1 MLRCDVAKTDKWS
14 IEDIYE
20 DDAAWQSDYDCFA
33 DELNKGLQ
41 YRGRLADSAQTLLD
55 AIKIYDELDEKAE
68 KIYVYAY
75 MRLYEDMSDA
85 ASQGMAQKAQS
96 LVVKFAS
103 EYSFIEPE
111 ILAIDENILRGWM
124 NGNLGH
130 YTHMIEDIIL
140 EKPHTLS
147 ADKEQLL
154 AQASVMQSAPK
165 DIFSQFNNSDIR
177 FADITDENGESA
189 SLTNG
194 VYGRFMESSDRRVR
208 KEAFE
213 SLYREYAGHINM
225 LAAAYTANL
234 KQAGFYAGVRNYG
247 SSLEMYLSQNNIP
260 VNVYTNLIDTV
271 NRRMELMHRYVRL
284 RKRALGV
291 DELHMYDVYAPM
303 VPDYSMKV
311 GYDEAKEMVLEGMRP
326 LGEHYGRILREGFDG
341 GWIDV
346 RENQGKRS
354 GAYSWGEYGTHPYV
368 SLNYSDRLDDVFTL
382 AHEMGHAIHT
392 YHSNKKQ
399 PHVYAGYRIFVA
411 EVASTCNEVLLMRSL
426 LEKCTDNRE
435 RKYLLNHF
443 LEQFKGT
450 LFRQTMF
457 AEFEM
462 QTHEALRNG
471 EALGAQDICNIYRK
485 LNEKYFGSDMVLDKQ
500 IEYEWARIPHFY
512 TPFYVYQYATGFSAA
527 IAIARSLIDGYK
539 KGDDSAREGYFRFL
553 SGGSSMHPIELLK
566 LCGIDMTSPAPV
578 EAALDVFE
586 ELLDEFENGI

>member
-1 MLRCDVAKTDKWS
+1 
-14 IEDIYE
+14 
-20 DDAAWQSDYDCFA
+20 
-33 DELNKGLQ
+33 
-41 YRGRLADSAQTLLD
+41 
-55 AIKIYDELDEKAE
+55 
-68 KIYVYAY
+68 
-75 MRLYEDMSDA
+75 
-85 ASQGMAQKAQS
+85 
-96 LVVKFAS
+96 
-103 EYSFIEPE
+103 
-111 ILAIDENILRGWM
+111 
-124 NGNLGH
+124 
-130 YTHMIEDIIL
+130 
-140 EKPHTLS
+140 
-147 ADKEQLL
+147 
-154 AQASVMQSAPK
+154 
-165 DIFSQFNNSDIR
+165 
-177 FADITDENGESA
+177 
-189 SLTNG
+189 
-194 VYGRFMESSDRRVR
+194 
-208 KEAFE
+208 
-213 SLYREYAGHINM
+213 
-225 LAAAYTANL
+225 
-234 KQAGFYAGVRNYG
+234 
-247 SSLEMYLSQNNIP
+247 MYLSQNNIP

-435 RKYLLNHF
+435 KKYLLNHF